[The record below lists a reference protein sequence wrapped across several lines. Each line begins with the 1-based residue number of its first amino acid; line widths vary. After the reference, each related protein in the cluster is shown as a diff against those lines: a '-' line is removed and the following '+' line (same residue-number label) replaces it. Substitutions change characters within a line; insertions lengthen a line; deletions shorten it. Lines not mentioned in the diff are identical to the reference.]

1 MKQCTMSGLT
11 SNGAIKRAEISG
23 EYYFRRSNSN
33 RWYVYHAGRAI
44 FGFTQTPA
52 TLDTCKKFV
61 AMMMRNK

>member
-1 MKQCTMSGLT
+1 MKQLTMNGLT
-11 SNGAIKRAEISG
+11 SNAAIKRAENAG

-44 FGFTQTPA
+44 FGFTDAPA

-61 AMMMRNK
+61 AMMLQNK